1 MRFEAFISL
10 QTEASIL
17 LPYLTLKECL
27 ALRGTEPAGNK
38 FIDSHLDIEAE
49 RFAREEESYQRY
61 VQNEYRLFLTDLYWD
76 MFYNSDRD
84 YFERRVIWLREL
96 TARGL
101 HDVASQTSD
110 SDSDDASFTSD
121 SS

>member
-27 ALRGTEPAGNK
+27 ALRGTEPAGNN
-38 FIDSHLDIEAE
+38 FIDNHLDIEAE
-49 RFAREEESYQRY
+49 RLAREEESYQRY
-61 VQNEYRLFLTDLYWD
+61 IRNVYRLFLNDLYWE
-76 MFYNSDRD
+76 MLYNSDRD
-84 YFERRVIWLREL
+84 YFERREIWLREL
-96 TARGL
+96 IARGL
-101 HDVASQTSD
+101 HDAASQTSD
-110 SDSDDASFTSD
+110 DDSDDASFTSD